1 MVEVLVPRFG
11 AGLSLPAISEFL
23 PLGAGRRLTFLL
35 VANELAGLRT
45 TGLLAL
51 ASYEYEGCIEERR
64 LPPPMGLDIDD
75 LVPRIRGRE
84 GELTDSVC

>member
-1 MVEVLVPRFG
+1 MDVLLPLCG

-23 PLGAGRRLTFLL
+23 PRGVGRRLILLL
-35 VANELAGLRT
+35 VASELAGLRT

-64 LPPPMGLDIDD
+64 LLPVRLDMED
-75 LVPRIRGRE
+75 LLPRTRGRE